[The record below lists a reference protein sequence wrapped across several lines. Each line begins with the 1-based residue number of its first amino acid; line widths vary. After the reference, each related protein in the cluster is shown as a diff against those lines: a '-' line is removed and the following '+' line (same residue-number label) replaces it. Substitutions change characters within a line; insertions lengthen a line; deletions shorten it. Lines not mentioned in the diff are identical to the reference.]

1 MNFLSPISLFLFG
14 LAIPIVALYILR
26 LRRRRE
32 PVSTLMFWEELF
44 RERQTTSL
52 FQRLKHLLSLLLQLL
67 FLTLLVLSIA
77 RPQFAFITKSAR
89 QLVLIID
96 QSASMNAIEE
106 DTDGLTRLEIAKERA
121 LRNVDGLRFM
131 DEMTVIS
138 SHTRPIIHIPF
149 TNHQKS
155 LREAIRSIQP
165 TDISTN
171 LEPAY
176 DLAYAIAQTKPN
188 PEIVIFSDFQSISE
202 ELIAKLSGVGNSADQ
217 EEDGVGNPTDQEK
230 DGVRNPADQEK
241 DGVGNPV
248 DQEENTEKQDTEIKR
263 HLIQIGKASDNVGI
277 TKFRVRKSLV
287 NAFDYQTLLRV
298 VNASEAEKKFNVEL
312 YFNENLFDVRP
323 YTLAPG
329 ESKSEIFSNFAF
341 EGGKLKAVLDIQD
354 PLASDNMAYA
364 TLPKRDLIPVLL
376 VTVENPF
383 LQKALAV
390 DEQIQLTVLT
400 PTEYE
405 TDVLPE
411 DANLQAKKD
420 YQVVIFDRY
429 SPPTLGDG
437 NYMFIYP
444 PATTTAELKWNI
456 GEALETPIITD
467 WERTHPILQH
477 VHLENVQIG
486 TAYQVTPPSTAQVL
500 ARSFESPVLFIDVN
514 PNRKIVFAAI
524 NILESDLPLRIA
536 FPVIIA
542 NTIQWFQQR
551 SEIQEYH
558 LHTGEV
564 LKQEIASIEA
574 TSRSRLKTG
583 ATDSPESTAK
593 LVKITGPEDKTWELP
608 IEGDALLFEQ
618 TQRAGFYELKISEV
632 ADSTE
637 EDQPPP
643 DVSDS
648 TEDNSGIVWA
658 VNLADATESHIGAD
672 PAVEDLTE
680 ESVTQSGAAL
690 LRYPP
695 WVYLV
700 FLAVG
705 LSVVEW
711 FLYQRR
717 RID

>member
-1 MNFLSPISLFLFG
+1 M
-14 LAIPIVALYILR
+14 
-26 LRRRRE
+26 
-32 PVSTLMFWEELF
+32 
-44 RERQTTSL
+44 
-52 FQRLKHLLSLLLQLL
+52 
-67 FLTLLVLSIA
+67 
-77 RPQFAFITKSAR
+77 
-89 QLVLIID
+89 
-96 QSASMNAIEE
+96 
-106 DTDGLTRLEIAKERA
+106 
-121 LRNVDGLRFM
+121 
-131 DEMTVIS
+131 
-138 SHTRPIIHIPF
+138 
-149 TNHQKS
+149 
-155 LREAIRSIQP
+155 
-165 TDISTN
+165 
-171 LEPAY
+171 
-176 DLAYAIAQTKPN
+176 
-188 PEIVIFSDFQSISE
+188 
-202 ELIAKLSGVGNSADQ
+202 
-217 EEDGVGNPTDQEK
+217 
-230 DGVRNPADQEK
+230 
-241 DGVGNPV
+241 
-248 DQEENTEKQDTEIKR
+248 
-263 HLIQIGKASDNVGI
+263 
-277 TKFRVRKSLV
+277 
-287 NAFDYQTLLRV
+287 RV
-298 VNASEAEKKFNVEL
+298 VNASEEEKKFNVEL

-354 PLASDNMAYA
+354 PLVSDNIAYA

-376 VTVENPF
+376 VTAENPF

-405 TDVLPE
+405 TDVLPSRGE
-411 DANLQAKKD
+411 VTSPLHSQRKKD

-429 SPPTLGDG
+429 SPPAIGDG

-444 PATTTAELKWNI
+444 PAVDTSETERRGNLEEIRRNTQAKTLKQKPPTWNI

-500 ARSFESPVLFIDVN
+500 ARSFESPVLFVDVK

-564 LKQEIASIEA
+564 LKQQIASIEA
-574 TSRSRLKTG
+574 TSDPGPKT
-583 ATDSPESTAK
+583 ATDPSENTSK
-593 LVKITGPEDKTWELP
+593 LVKITGPEAKTWELP

-618 TQRAGFYELKISEV
+618 TQRAGFYELKISEASDSTPEAEQPPPAV
-632 ADSTE
+632 PDSTE
-637 EDQPPP
+637 E
-643 DVSDS
+643 
-648 TEDNSGIVWA
+648 NSGIVWA

-680 ESVTQSGAAL
+680 ASVAESGAVL

>member
-1 MNFLSPISLFLFG
+1 MNFLSPTSLFLFG
-14 LAIPIVALYILR
+14 LALPIIALYILR

-32 PVSTLMFWEELF
+32 PVSTLMFWEEIF

-67 FLTLLVLSIA
+67 FLMLLVLAVA

-89 QLVLIID
+89 QLVLIVD
-96 QSASMNAIEE
+96 QSASMNAVEE
-106 DTDGLTRLEIAKERA
+106 DTDGRTRLEVAKENA
-121 LRNVDGLRFM
+121 LRTVDGLRFM

-155 LREAIRSIQP
+155 LRAAINAILP

-176 DLAYAIAQTKPN
+176 DLAHAIAQTKPN
-188 PEIVIFSDFQSISE
+188 PEIIILSDFQSISD
-202 ELIAKLSGVGNSADQ
+202 ELLAKLKS
-217 EEDGVGNPTDQEK
+217 ET
-230 DGVRNPADQEK
+230 
-241 DGVGNPV
+241 
-248 DQEENTEKQDTEIKR
+248 EENTDTEKPDPEIKR
-263 HLIQIGKASDNVGI
+263 HLIRIGEASDNVGI
-277 TKFRVRKSLV
+277 TQFRVRKSLV

-312 YFNENLFDVRP
+312 YFNDNLFDVRP

-354 PLASDNMAYA
+354 ALATDNTGYA

-376 VTVENPF
+376 VTSGNPF

-390 DEQIQLTVLT
+390 DEQIKLTVLT

-411 DANLQAKKD
+411 STASQGKKD

-429 SPPTLGDG
+429 SPSTLDDG

-444 PATTTAELKWNI
+444 PAVDASETPNSRGSKPLLQWNI
-456 GEALETPIITD
+456 GAALETPIITD

-500 ARSFESPVLFIDVN
+500 ARSFESPVLFIDVT

-551 SEIQEYH
+551 SEILEYH

-564 LKQEIASIEA
+564 LKQRVDSIDA
-574 TSRSRLKTG
+574 TYQPELKPE
-583 ATDSPESTAK
+583 TDSQY
-593 LVKITGPEDKTWELP
+593 LIKITGPEDKTWELP
-608 IEGDALLFEQ
+608 VEAEELLFDQ
-618 TQRAGFYELKISEV
+618 TQRAGFYELKISE
-632 ADSTE
+632 AGDSTPE
-637 EDQPPP
+637 EEQPPP
-643 DVSDS
+643 EVSNAI
-648 TEDNSGIVWA
+648 EDNSGTLWA

-680 ESVTQSGAAL
+680 ASVAQSGAAL

-705 LSVVEW
+705 LSVAEW

>member
-1 MNFLSPISLFLFG
+1 MNFLSPTSLFLFG
-14 LAIPIVALYILR
+14 LAIPIVALYILK

-106 DTDGLTRLEIAKERA
+106 DTEGRTRLEIAKESA
-121 LRNVDGLRFM
+121 LRSVDGLRFM

-138 SHTRPIIHIPF
+138 SHTRPVIHIPF

-155 LREAIRSIQP
+155 LRAAINAIQP

-202 ELIAKLSGVGNSADQ
+202 GLLAKLKSKTEQ
-217 EEDGVGNPTDQEK
+217 EED
-230 DGVRNPADQEK
+230 
-241 DGVGNPV
+241 
-248 DQEENTEKQDTEIKR
+248 TEKPDSEIKH

-298 VNASEAEKKFNVEL
+298 VNASEEDKKFNVEL

-354 PLASDNMAYA
+354 SLVSDNIAYA

-376 VTVENPF
+376 VTAENPF

-411 DANLQAKKD
+411 NANSQGKKD

-429 SPPTLGDG
+429 SPPTLSDG

-444 PATTTAELKWNI
+444 PAVDASETPNGQGYKPLLQWNI

-486 TAYQVTPPSTAQVL
+486 TAYHVTPPSTAQVL
-500 ARSFESPVLFIDVN
+500 ARSFESPVLFIDVT

-551 SEIQEYH
+551 SEILEYH

-564 LKQEIASIEA
+564 LKQEIESIEA
-574 TSRSRLKTG
+574 ISQPELQTE
-583 ATDSPESTAK
+583 TDLPESLPK

-608 IEGDALLFEQ
+608 VEGDELLFEQ

-632 ADSTE
+632 GDSTPE
-637 EDQPPP
+637 GEQPPP
-643 DVSDS
+643 EVSDA
-648 TEDNSGIVWA
+648 TEDNSGTVWA
-658 VNLADATESHIGAD
+658 VNLADVTESHIGAD
-672 PAVEDLTE
+672 PAVEDLTN
-680 ESVTQSGAAL
+680 ESVAQSSAAL
-690 LRYPP
+690 GRYPP

-717 RID
+717 RIE

>member
-1 MNFLSPISLFLFG
+1 MNFLSPTSLFLFG

-96 QSASMNAIEE
+96 QSASMNAIEA
-106 DTDGLTRLEIAKERA
+106 DTDGRTRLEVAKESA
-121 LRNVDGLRFM
+121 LRSVDGLRFM

-155 LREAIRSIQP
+155 LREAIHAIQP

-176 DLAYAIAQTKPN
+176 DLADAIAQTKPN
-188 PEIVIFSDFQSISE
+188 PEIVIFSDFQSVSE
-202 ELIAKLSGVGNSADQ
+202 ELLAKLKSKP
-217 EEDGVGNPTDQEK
+217 E
-230 DGVRNPADQEK
+230 
-241 DGVGNPV
+241 
-248 DQEENTEKQDTEIKR
+248 QDTDTAESDHEVKR
-263 HLIQIGKASDNVGI
+263 HLIRIGKANDNVGI

-298 VNASEAEKKFNVEL
+298 VNASEEEKKFNVEL
-312 YFNENLFDVRP
+312 YFDENLFDVRP

-354 PLASDNMAYA
+354 PLASDNIAYA

-376 VTVENPF
+376 VTAENPF

-411 DANLQAKKD
+411 STNSQGNKN

-429 SPPTLGDG
+429 SPPSLGDG

-444 PATTTAELKWNI
+444 PAVDSSEAPNPELKWNI
-456 GEALETPIITD
+456 GAALETPIITD

-500 ARSFESPVLFIDVN
+500 ARSFESPVLFIDVK
-514 PNRKIVFAAI
+514 PNRKVVFAAI

-551 SEIQEYH
+551 SEILEYH

-564 LKQEIASIEA
+564 LKQQIESIKAISQPE
-574 TSRSRLKTG
+574 LKTE
-583 ATDSPESTAK
+583 TDSPESIPK
-593 LVKITGPEDKTWELP
+593 VVKITGPEDQTWELP
-608 IEGDALLFEQ
+608 VEGDALLFEQ
-618 TQRAGFYELKISEV
+618 TQRAGFYELKIAAA
-632 ADSTE
+632 ADSTAE
-637 EDQPPP
+637 AQPPP
-643 DVSDS
+643 EASDA
-648 TEDNSGIVWA
+648 TEDNSGTIWA

-672 PAVEDLTE
+672 PAVEELTK
-680 ESVTQSGAAL
+680 ESVAQSSAAL

>member
-1 MNFLSPISLFLFG
+1 MNFLSPTSLFLFG
-14 LAIPIVALYILR
+14 LALPIIALYILR

-67 FLTLLVLSIA
+67 FLMLLVLAVA

-96 QSASMNAIEE
+96 QSASMNTVEE
-106 DTDGLTRLEIAKERA
+106 DTDGRARLEVAKEHA
-121 LRNVDGLRFM
+121 LRTVDGLRFM

-155 LREAIRSIQP
+155 LRTAINAILP

-176 DLAYAIAQTKPN
+176 DLAHAIAQTKPN
-188 PEIVIFSDFQSISE
+188 PEIVILSDFHSVSE
-202 ELIAKLSGVGNSADQ
+202 ELLAKLKS
-217 EEDGVGNPTDQEK
+217 ET
-230 DGVRNPADQEK
+230 
-241 DGVGNPV
+241 
-248 DQEENTEKQDTEIKR
+248 EENTDTEKPDPEIKR
-263 HLIQIGKASDNVGI
+263 HLIRIGKASDNVGI
-277 TKFRVRKSLV
+277 TQFRVRKSLV

-298 VNASEAEKKFNVEL
+298 VNASEEEKKFNVEL

-323 YTLAPG
+323 YTLTPG

-354 PLASDNMAYA
+354 ALATDNTAYA
-364 TLPKRDLIPVLL
+364 TLPKRDLISVLL
-376 VTVENPF
+376 VTSGNPF

-390 DEQIQLTVLT
+390 DEQIKLTVLT

-405 TDVLPE
+405 TDVLP
-411 DANLQAKKD
+411 DSANSQAKKD

-429 SPPTLGDG
+429 SPSILGDG
-437 NYMFIYP
+437 NYMFMYP
-444 PATTTAELKWNI
+444 PAVDASETPTPELKWNI
-456 GEALETPIITD
+456 GAALETPIITD

-500 ARSFESPVLFIDVN
+500 ARSFESPVLFIDVT

-551 SEIQEYH
+551 SEILEYH

-564 LKQEIASIEA
+564 LKQRIDSI
-574 TSRSRLKTG
+574 G
-583 ATDSPESTAK
+583 ATIQPELKVETDSQQ
-593 LVKITGPEDKTWELP
+593 LVKITGPEDKTWEIP
-608 IEGDALLFEQ
+608 IERDELLFDQ
-618 TQRAGFYELKISEV
+618 TQRAGFYELKILEAADATVEEALSETSS
-632 ADSTE
+632 STE
-637 EDQPPP
+637 E
-643 DVSDS
+643 SG
-648 TEDNSGIVWA
+648 GIVWSI
-658 VNLADATESHIGAD
+658 NLADATESHIGAD
-672 PAVEDLTE
+672 PAVEDLLD
-680 ESVTQSGAAL
+680 ESVTPKGATF

-700 FLAVG
+700 FLALG

>member
-1 MNFLSPISLFLFG
+1 MNFLSPTSLFLFG
-14 LAIPIVALYILR
+14 LALPIVALYILR

-44 RERQTTSL
+44 KERQTTSL

-67 FLTLLVLSIA
+67 FLMLLVFSIA

-106 DTDGLTRLEIAKERA
+106 DTDGRTRLEVAKERA
-121 LRNVDGLRFM
+121 LRSADGLRFM

-138 SHTRPIIHIPF
+138 SHTQPVIHIPF

-155 LREAIRSIQP
+155 LREAINAIQP

-176 DLAYAIAQTKPN
+176 DLAYAIAETKPN

-202 ELIAKLSGVGNSADQ
+202 GLLAKLKSKTEQVGDT
-217 EEDGVGNPTDQEK
+217 EEPDP
-230 DGVRNPADQEK
+230 
-241 DGVGNPV
+241 
-248 DQEENTEKQDTEIKR
+248 EIKR
-263 HLIQIGKASDNVGI
+263 HLIQIGKAKNNVGI
-277 TKFRVRKSLV
+277 TQFRVRKSLV

-298 VNASEAEKKFNVEL
+298 VNASEEEKRFNVEL

-354 PLASDNMAYA
+354 PLISDNIAYA

-376 VTVENPF
+376 VTAENPF

-390 DEQIQLTVLT
+390 DEQIQLTILT

-405 TDVLPE
+405 ADVLPNG
-411 DANLQAKKD
+411 ANSQATKA

-429 SPPTLGDG
+429 SPPSLGDG

-444 PATTTAELKWNI
+444 PAVDGSETATSELKWHI
-456 GEALETPIITD
+456 GAALETPIITD

-500 ARSFESPVLFIDVN
+500 ARSFESPVLFIDVK
-514 PNRKIVFAAI
+514 PNRKVVFAAI

-551 SEIQEYH
+551 SEILEYH

-564 LKQEIASIEA
+564 LKQQIESIDAISQPE
-574 TSRSRLKTG
+574 LKTE
-583 ATDSPESTAK
+583 TDSPESTSK
-593 LVKITGPEDKTWELP
+593 VVKITGPEDKTWELP
-608 IEGDALLFEQ
+608 VEGDALLFEQ
-618 TQRAGFYELKISEV
+618 TLRAGFYELKISEA
-632 ADSTE
+632 ADSTSAE
-637 EDQPPP
+637 EQPPP
-643 DVSDS
+643 EVSDA
-648 TEDNSGIVWA
+648 TKDNSGTIWA
-658 VNLADATESHIGAD
+658 VNLADAAESHIGAD

-680 ESVTQSGAAL
+680 ASVAQSGAAL

>member
-1 MNFLSPISLFLFG
+1 MNFLSPASLFLFG

-67 FLTLLVLSIA
+67 FLMLLVLSIA

-106 DTDGLTRLEIAKERA
+106 DTDGLTRLEIAKESA
-121 LRNVDGLRFM
+121 LRTVDGLRFM

-155 LREAIRSIQP
+155 LRDAIHAIQP

-171 LEPAY
+171 LEPAF

-188 PEIVIFSDFQSISE
+188 PEIVIYSDFQSVSE
-202 ELIAKLSGVGNSADQ
+202 DLLAKLNNKAEPEEDTEKPDQ
-217 EEDGVGNPTDQEK
+217 E
-230 DGVRNPADQEK
+230 
-241 DGVGNPV
+241 
-248 DQEENTEKQDTEIKR
+248 IKH
-263 HLIQIGKASDNVGI
+263 HLIQIGKANDNVGI
-277 TKFRVRKSLV
+277 TQFRVRKSLV

-298 VNASEAEKKFNVEL
+298 VNASEEEKKFNVEL

-354 PLASDNMAYA
+354 PLVSDNIAYA

-376 VTVENPF
+376 VTAENLF
-383 LQKALAV
+383 LQKVLAV
-390 DEQIQLTVLT
+390 DEQIKLTVLT

-405 TDVLPE
+405 ANVLTE
-411 DANLQAKKD
+411 NANSQKEED
-420 YQVVIFDRY
+420 YQIVIFDRY
-429 SPPTLGDG
+429 SPPSLGDG

-444 PATTTAELKWNI
+444 PAAVSSETPNPELKWNI
-456 GEALETPIITD
+456 GAALETPIITD

-500 ARSFESPVLFIDVN
+500 ARSFESPVLFIDVT

-542 NTIQWFQQR
+542 NTIQWFQQH
-551 SEIQEYH
+551 SGIQEYH
-558 LHTGEV
+558 LHTGEI
-564 LKQEIASIEA
+564 LKQQIESIDT
-574 TSRSRLKTG
+574 TSEPRLKTE
-583 ATDSPESTAK
+583 TDSPESTSK

-608 IEGDALLFEQ
+608 VEGDALLFDQ
-618 TQRAGFYELKISEV
+618 TQRAGFYELKISEA
-632 ADSTE
+632 ADSIPE
-637 EDQPPP
+637 EEQPPP
-643 DVSDS
+643 EASDS
-648 TEDNSGIVWA
+648 TEDSSGIVWA

-680 ESVTQSGAAL
+680 ESVAQSGAAL

>member
-1 MNFLSPISLFLFG
+1 MNFLSPTSLFLFG

-67 FLTLLVLSIA
+67 FLALLVLAVA
-77 RPQFAFITKSAR
+77 RPQFAFITKAAR

-96 QSASMNAIEE
+96 QSASMNVVEE
-106 DTDGLTRLEIAKERA
+106 DTDGRTRLEVAKESA
-121 LRNVDGLRFM
+121 LRTVDGLRFM

-155 LREAIRSIQP
+155 LRAAINEVLP
-165 TDISTN
+165 TDIRTN

-176 DLAYAIAQTKPN
+176 DLAHAIAQTKPN
-188 PEIVIFSDFQSISE
+188 PEIVILSDYQSVSE
-202 ELIAKLSGVGNSADQ
+202 ELLAKLKRET
-217 EEDGVGNPTDQEK
+217 EEETD
-230 DGVRNPADQEK
+230 
-241 DGVGNPV
+241 
-248 DQEENTEKQDTEIKR
+248 TEKPEQRIKH
-263 HLIQIGKASDNVGI
+263 HLIRIGKADDNVGI
-277 TKFRVRKSLV
+277 TQFRVRKSLV

-298 VNASEAEKKFNVEL
+298 VNASEEEKKFNVEL

-354 PLASDNMAYA
+354 ALATDNTAYA

-376 VTVENPF
+376 VTSGNPF

-390 DEQIQLTVLT
+390 DERIKLTVLT
-400 PTEYE
+400 PAEYE
-405 TDVLPE
+405 TDILPE
-411 DANLQAKKD
+411 SATSQEKSG
-420 YQVVIFDRY
+420 YQVVIFDGY
-429 SPPTLGDG
+429 SPSALGDG

-444 PATTTAELKWNI
+444 PAVDSSETSNPELKWNI
-456 GEALETPIITD
+456 GAALETPIITD

-477 VHLENVQIG
+477 VHLANVQIG
-486 TAYQVTPPSTAQVL
+486 TAYQVTPPPTAQVL
-500 ARSFESPVLFIDVN
+500 ARSFESPVLFIDVT

-551 SEIQEYH
+551 SEILEYH

-564 LKQEIASIEA
+564 LKQRIDLIDA
-574 TSRSRLKTG
+574 TYQPELKPE
-583 ATDSPESTAK
+583 TDSQY
-593 LVKITGPEDKTWELP
+593 LVKITGPEDKTWEMP
-608 IEGDALLFEQ
+608 IERDELLFDQ
-618 TQRAGFYELKISEV
+618 TQRAGFYELEISEAV
-632 ADSTE
+632 DATAEEESLSDTSSSTE
-637 EDQPPP
+637 E
-643 DVSDS
+643 SG
-648 TEDNSGIVWA
+648 GIVWSI
-658 VNLADATESHIGAD
+658 NLADATESHIGTD
-672 PAVEDLTE
+672 PAVEDLLD
-680 ESVTQSGAAL
+680 ESVTPSGAAL

>member
-1 MNFLSPISLFLFG
+1 MNFLSPTSLFLFG
-14 LAIPIVALYILR
+14 LALPIIALYILR

-44 RERQTTSL
+44 KERQTTSL

-67 FLTLLVLSIA
+67 FLMLLVLAVA

-96 QSASMNAIEE
+96 QSASMNAVEE
-106 DTDGLTRLEIAKERA
+106 DTDGRTRLEVAKEHA
-121 LRNVDGLRFM
+121 LRTVDGLRFM
-131 DEMTVIS
+131 DEMTVMS

-155 LREAIRSIQP
+155 LRAAINAILP
-165 TDISTN
+165 TDIGTN

-176 DLAYAIAQTKPN
+176 DLAHAIAQTKPN
-188 PEIVIFSDFQSISE
+188 PEIVILSDFQSISD
-202 ELIAKLSGVGNSADQ
+202 ELLAKLKSETEAN
-217 EEDGVGNPTDQEK
+217 TD
-230 DGVRNPADQEK
+230 
-241 DGVGNPV
+241 
-248 DQEENTEKQDTEIKR
+248 TEKSDPEIKR
-263 HLIQIGKASDNVGI
+263 HLIRIGEASDNVGI
-277 TKFRVRKSLV
+277 TQFRVRKSLV
-287 NAFDYQTLLRV
+287 NVFDYQTLLRV
-298 VNASEAEKKFNVEL
+298 VNASEEEKKFNVEL

-323 YTLAPG
+323 YMLAHG

-354 PLASDNMAYA
+354 ALATDNTAYA
-364 TLPKRDLIPVLL
+364 TLPKRDLIAVLL
-376 VTVENPF
+376 VTSGNPF

-390 DEQIQLTVLT
+390 DEQIKLTVLT

-405 TDVLPE
+405 TDILPE
-411 DANLQAKKD
+411 STASQGKKD

-429 SPPTLGDG
+429 SPSTLGDG

-444 PATTTAELKWNI
+444 PAVDSSETPNGRDSKPLLQWNI
-456 GEALETPIITD
+456 GAPLETPIITD

-500 ARSFESPVLFIDVN
+500 ARSFESPVLFIDVT

-551 SEIQEYH
+551 SEILEYH
-558 LHTGEV
+558 LHTGEI
-564 LKQEIASIEA
+564 LKQRIDSIDA
-574 TSRSRLKTG
+574 TYQPELKSE
-583 ATDSPESTAK
+583 TDSQY
-593 LVKITGPEDKTWELP
+593 LVKITGPEDKTWKMP
-608 IEGDALLFEQ
+608 IERDELLFDQ
-618 TQRAGFYELKISEV
+618 TQRAGFYELKISE
-632 ADSTE
+632 AGDSTPKE
-637 EDQPPP
+637 EQQPPE
-643 DVSDS
+643 VSDAI
-648 TEDNSGIVWA
+648 EDNGGTLWA

-680 ESVTQSGAAL
+680 ASVAQSGAAL

>member
-1 MNFLSPISLFLFG
+1 MNFLSPTSLFLFG
-14 LAIPIVALYILR
+14 LAIPIIALYILR

-67 FLTLLVLSIA
+67 FLALLVFAIA

-96 QSASMNAIEE
+96 QSASMNAIEDE
-106 DTDGLTRLEIAKERA
+106 TEGLTRLASAKENA
-121 LRNVDGLRFM
+121 LRTVDGLRFM

-155 LREAIRSIQP
+155 LREAVDAIQP

-176 DLAYAIAQTKPN
+176 DLAHAIAQTKPN

-202 ELIAKLSGVGNSADQ
+202 ELLAKLNSKTEQD
-217 EEDGVGNPTDQEK
+217 
-230 DGVRNPADQEK
+230 
-241 DGVGNPV
+241 
-248 DQEENTEKQDTEIKR
+248 ENTEKSDPEIKR
-263 HLIQIGKASDNVGI
+263 RLIRMGEANDNVGI
-277 TKFRVRKSLV
+277 TQFRVRKSLV

-298 VNASEAEKKFNVEL
+298 VNASETEKRFNVEL
-312 YFNENLFDVRP
+312 YFNDNLFDVRP
-323 YTLAPG
+323 YNLAPG

-341 EGGKLKAVLDIQD
+341 EGGKLKAVLDVQD
-354 PLASDNMAYA
+354 ALPTDNTAYA

-376 VTVENPF
+376 VTAENPF

-390 DEQIQLTVLT
+390 DEQIKLTVLT

-411 DANLQAKKD
+411 SANSQGKQP

-444 PATTTAELKWNI
+444 PAASSETPNSELKWNI
-456 GEALETPIITD
+456 GGALETPIITD

-486 TAYQVTPPSTAQVL
+486 AAYQVTPPSTAQVL
-500 ARSFESPVLFIDVN
+500 ARSFESPVLFIDVT

-551 SEIQEYH
+551 SEIQEHH

-564 LKQEIASIEA
+564 LKQRIESVDA
-574 TSRSRLKTG
+574 TIQPELEME
-583 ATDSPESTAK
+583 TDAPPDTPK
-593 LVKITGPEDKTWELP
+593 LAKITGPGDKTWE
-608 IEGDALLFEQ
+608 ISIAQDELFFDQ
-618 TQRAGFYELKISEV
+618 TQRAGFYELKISE
-632 ADSTE
+632 
-637 EDQPPP
+637 
-643 DVSDS
+643 
-648 TEDNSGIVWA
+648 A
-658 VNLADATESHIGAD
+658 VNATAEDAPAPATSDPAEENGGTVWSVNLSDETESHIGAD
-672 PAVEDLTE
+672 PAIEDLLE
-680 ESVTQSGAAL
+680 ASVTPSGTAAL

>member
-1 MNFLSPISLFLFG
+1 MNFLSPTSLFLFG

-96 QSASMNAIEE
+96 QSASMNAIEA
-106 DTDGLTRLEIAKERA
+106 DTDGRTRLEVAKESA
-121 LRNVDGLRFM
+121 LRSVDGLRFM

-155 LREAIRSIQP
+155 LREAIHAIQP

-176 DLAYAIAQTKPN
+176 DLADAIAQTKPN
-188 PEIVIFSDFQSISE
+188 PEIVIFSDFQSVSE
-202 ELIAKLSGVGNSADQ
+202 ELLAKLKSKP
-217 EEDGVGNPTDQEK
+217 E
-230 DGVRNPADQEK
+230 
-241 DGVGNPV
+241 
-248 DQEENTEKQDTEIKR
+248 QDTDTAESDHEVKR
-263 HLIQIGKASDNVGI
+263 HLIRIGKANDNVGI

-298 VNASEAEKKFNVEL
+298 VNASEEEKKFNVEL
-312 YFNENLFDVRP
+312 YFDENLFDVRP

-354 PLASDNMAYA
+354 PLASDNIAYA

-376 VTVENPF
+376 VTAENPF

-411 DANLQAKKD
+411 STNSQGNKN

-429 SPPTLGDG
+429 SPPSLGDG

-444 PATTTAELKWNI
+444 PAVDSSEAPNPELKWNI
-456 GEALETPIITD
+456 GAALETPIITD

-514 PNRKIVFAAI
+514 PNRKVVFAAI

-551 SEIQEYH
+551 SEILEYH

-564 LKQEIASIEA
+564 LKQQIESIKA
-574 TSRSRLKTG
+574 ISQPALKTE
-583 ATDSPESTAK
+583 TDSPESTPK
-593 LVKITGPEDKTWELP
+593 VVKITGPEDQTWELP
-608 IEGDALLFEQ
+608 VEGDALLFEQ
-618 TQRAGFYELKISEV
+618 TQRAGFYELKIAAA
-632 ADSTE
+632 ADSTSE
-637 EDQPPP
+637 AQPPP
-643 DVSDS
+643 EASDA
-648 TEDNSGIVWA
+648 TEDNSGTIWA

-672 PAVEDLTE
+672 PAVEELTKA
-680 ESVTQSGAAL
+680 SIAQSSAAL

>member
-1 MNFLSPISLFLFG
+1 MNFLSPASLFLFG

-67 FLTLLVLSIA
+67 FLMLLVLSIA

-106 DTDGLTRLEIAKERA
+106 DTDGLTRLEIAKESA
-121 LRNVDGLRFM
+121 LRTVDGLRFM

-155 LREAIRSIQP
+155 LRDAIHAIQP

-171 LEPAY
+171 LEPAF

-188 PEIVIFSDFQSISE
+188 PEIVIYSDFQSVSE
-202 ELIAKLSGVGNSADQ
+202 ELLAKLNNKAEPEEDTEKPDQ
-217 EEDGVGNPTDQEK
+217 E
-230 DGVRNPADQEK
+230 
-241 DGVGNPV
+241 
-248 DQEENTEKQDTEIKR
+248 IKH
-263 HLIQIGKASDNVGI
+263 HLIQIGKANDNVGI
-277 TKFRVRKSLV
+277 TQFRVRKSLV

-298 VNASEAEKKFNVEL
+298 VNASEEEKKFNVEL

-354 PLASDNMAYA
+354 PLVSDNIAYA

-376 VTVENPF
+376 VTAENLF
-383 LQKALAV
+383 LQKVLAV
-390 DEQIQLTVLT
+390 DEQIKLTVLT

-405 TDVLPE
+405 ANVLTKN
-411 DANLQAKKD
+411 ANSQAEKD
-420 YQVVIFDRY
+420 YQIVIFDRY
-429 SPPTLGDG
+429 SPPSLGDG

-444 PATTTAELKWNI
+444 PAAVSSETPNPELKWNI
-456 GEALETPIITD
+456 GAALETPIITD

-500 ARSFESPVLFIDVN
+500 ARSFESPVLFIDVT

-551 SEIQEYH
+551 SGIQEYH
-558 LHTGEV
+558 LHTGEI
-564 LKQEIASIEA
+564 LKQQIESIDT
-574 TSRSRLKTG
+574 TSEPRLKTE
-583 ATDSPESTAK
+583 TDSPESTSK

-608 IEGDALLFEQ
+608 VEGDALLFDQ
-618 TQRAGFYELKISEV
+618 TQRAGFYELKISEA
-632 ADSTE
+632 ADSIPE
-637 EDQPPP
+637 EEQPPP
-643 DVSDS
+643 EASDS
-648 TEDNSGIVWA
+648 TEDSSGIVWA

-680 ESVTQSGAAL
+680 ESVAQSGAAL

>member
-1 MNFLSPISLFLFG
+1 MNFLSPTSLLLFG

-106 DTDGLTRLEIAKERA
+106 DTDGRTRLEIAKESA
-121 LRNVDGLRFM
+121 LRSVDGLRFM

-155 LREAIRSIQP
+155 LREAIHKIQS

-188 PEIVIFSDFQSISE
+188 PEIVIFSDFQSVSE
-202 ELIAKLSGVGNSADQ
+202 ELLAKLKS
-217 EEDGVGNPTDQEK
+217 EPE
-230 DGVRNPADQEK
+230 
-241 DGVGNPV
+241 
-248 DQEENTEKQDTEIKR
+248 QDTDTEAPDQAVKR
-263 HLIQIGKASDNVGI
+263 HLIQIGKANDNVGI

-298 VNASEAEKKFNVEL
+298 VNASEEEKKFNVEL
-312 YFNENLFDVRP
+312 YFDENLFDVRP

-354 PLASDNMAYA
+354 PLVSDNIAYA

-376 VTVENPF
+376 VTAENPF

-411 DANLQAKKD
+411 SANSQGKKD

-429 SPPTLGDG
+429 SPPSLGDG

-444 PATTTAELKWNI
+444 PAVDASETPNRELKWNI
-456 GEALETPIITD
+456 GAALETPIITD

-500 ARSFESPVLFIDVN
+500 ARSFESPVLFIDVK
-514 PNRKIVFAAI
+514 PNRKVVFAAI

-551 SEIQEYH
+551 SEILEYH

-564 LKQEIASIEA
+564 LKQQIESIDGISQPE
-574 TSRSRLKTG
+574 LKTE
-583 ATDSPESTAK
+583 TDSPESMPK
-593 LVKITGPEDKTWELP
+593 LVKITGPEDQTWELP
-608 IEGDALLFEQ
+608 VEGDALLFEQ
-618 TQRAGFYELKISEV
+618 TQRAGFYELKVSEA
-632 ADSTE
+632 ADSTPE
-637 EDQPPP
+637 GEQPPP
-643 DVSDS
+643 EASDS
-648 TEDNSGIVWA
+648 TEDNSGTVWA

-672 PAVEDLTE
+672 PAVEDLTK
-680 ESVTQSGAAL
+680 ESVAQSSAAL

>member
-1 MNFLSPISLFLFG
+1 MNFLSPTSLLLFG

-106 DTDGLTRLEIAKERA
+106 DTDGRTRLEVAKERA
-121 LRNVDGLRFM
+121 LQSVNGLRFM

-155 LREAIRSIQP
+155 LRAAINAIQP

-176 DLAYAIAQTKPN
+176 DLADAIAQTKPN
-188 PEIVIFSDFQSISE
+188 PEIVIFSDFQSVSE
-202 ELIAKLSGVGNSADQ
+202 TLLAKFKSKP
-217 EEDGVGNPTDQEK
+217 E
-230 DGVRNPADQEK
+230 
-241 DGVGNPV
+241 
-248 DQEENTEKQDTEIKR
+248 QDTDTEAPNPEVKR
-263 HLIQIGKASDNVGI
+263 HLIRIGKADDNVGI

-298 VNASEAEKKFNVEL
+298 VNASAAEKKFNVEL
-312 YFNENLFDVRP
+312 YFDENLFDVRP

-354 PLASDNMAYA
+354 PLVSDNIAYA

-376 VTVENPF
+376 VTAENPF

-411 DANLQAKKD
+411 SANSQGKKS

-429 SPPTLGDG
+429 SPPSLGDG

-444 PATTTAELKWNI
+444 PAVDSSETPNGQGYKPRLQWDI
-456 GEALETPIITD
+456 GAALETPIITD

-500 ARSFESPVLFIDVN
+500 ARSFESPVLFIDVK
-514 PNRKIVFAAI
+514 PNRKVVFAAI

-551 SEIQEYH
+551 SEILEYH

-564 LKQEIASIEA
+564 LKQQIELIAGISQPA
-574 TSRSRLKTG
+574 LKTE
-583 ATDSPESTAK
+583 TDSSESAPK
-593 LVKITGPEDKTWELP
+593 VIKITGPEDQTWELSV
-608 IEGDALLFEQ
+608 EGDALLFEQ
-618 TQRAGFYELKISEV
+618 TQRAGFYELKISEA
-632 ADSTE
+632 ADSTLE
-637 EDQPPP
+637 AEQPPP
-643 DVSDS
+643 EVSDA
-648 TEDNSGIVWA
+648 TADNSGTVWA
-658 VNLADATESHIGAD
+658 VNLADATESHIGVD
-672 PAVEDLTE
+672 PAVEDMTK
-680 ESVTQSGAAL
+680 ESVAQSGAVL
-690 LRYPP
+690 GRYPP

>member
-1 MNFLSPISLFLFG
+1 MNFLSPASLFLFG

-67 FLTLLVLSIA
+67 FLMLLVLSIA

-106 DTDGLTRLEIAKERA
+106 DTDGLTRLEIAKESA
-121 LRNVDGLRFM
+121 LRTVDGLRFM

-155 LREAIRSIQP
+155 LRDAIHAIQP

-171 LEPAY
+171 LEPAF

-188 PEIVIFSDFQSISE
+188 PEIVIYSDFQSVSE
-202 ELIAKLSGVGNSADQ
+202 ELLAKLNNKAEPEEDTEKPDQ
-217 EEDGVGNPTDQEK
+217 E
-230 DGVRNPADQEK
+230 
-241 DGVGNPV
+241 
-248 DQEENTEKQDTEIKR
+248 IKH
-263 HLIQIGKASDNVGI
+263 HLIQIGKANDNVGI
-277 TKFRVRKSLV
+277 TQFRVRKSLV

-298 VNASEAEKKFNVEL
+298 VNASEEEKKFNVEL

-354 PLASDNMAYA
+354 PLVSDNIAYA

-376 VTVENPF
+376 VTAENLF
-383 LQKALAV
+383 LQKVLAV
-390 DEQIQLTVLT
+390 DEQIKLTVLT

-405 TDVLPE
+405 ANVLTE
-411 DANLQAKKD
+411 NANSQKEED
-420 YQVVIFDRY
+420 YQIVIFDRY
-429 SPPTLGDG
+429 SPPSLGDG

-444 PATTTAELKWNI
+444 PAAVSSETPNPELKWNI
-456 GEALETPIITD
+456 GAALETPIITD

-500 ARSFESPVLFIDVN
+500 ARSFESPVLFIDVT

-551 SEIQEYH
+551 SGIQEYH
-558 LHTGEV
+558 LHTGEI
-564 LKQEIASIEA
+564 LKQQIESIDT
-574 TSRSRLKTG
+574 TSEPRLKTE
-583 ATDSPESTAK
+583 TDSPESTSK

-608 IEGDALLFEQ
+608 VEGDALLFDQ
-618 TQRAGFYELKISEV
+618 TQRAGFYELKISEA
-632 ADSTE
+632 ADSIPE
-637 EDQPPP
+637 EEQPPP
-643 DVSDS
+643 EASDS
-648 TEDNSGIVWA
+648 TEDSSGIVWA

-680 ESVTQSGAAL
+680 ESVAQSGAAL

>member
-1 MNFLSPISLFLFG
+1 MNFLSPTSLLLFG

-96 QSASMNAIEE
+96 QSASMNAIEA
-106 DTDGLTRLEIAKERA
+106 DTDGRTRLEVAKESA
-121 LRNVDGLRFM
+121 LRSVDGLRFM

-155 LREAIRSIQP
+155 LREAIHAIQP

-176 DLAYAIAQTKPN
+176 DLADAIAQTKPN
-188 PEIVIFSDFQSISE
+188 PEIVIFSDFQSVSE
-202 ELIAKLSGVGNSADQ
+202 ELLAKFKSKP
-217 EEDGVGNPTDQEK
+217 E
-230 DGVRNPADQEK
+230 
-241 DGVGNPV
+241 
-248 DQEENTEKQDTEIKR
+248 QDTDTEAPDHAIKR
-263 HLIQIGKASDNVGI
+263 HLIRIGKANDNVGI

-298 VNASEAEKKFNVEL
+298 VNASEEEKKFNVEL
-312 YFNENLFDVRP
+312 YFDENLFDVRP

-354 PLASDNMAYA
+354 PLVSDNIAYA

-376 VTVENPF
+376 VTAENPF

-405 TDVLPE
+405 TDVFPE
-411 DANLQAKKD
+411 NANSQGNKN

-429 SPPTLGDG
+429 SPPSLGNG

-444 PATTTAELKWNI
+444 PAVDSSETPTRELKWDI
-456 GEALETPIITD
+456 GAALETPIITD

-486 TAYQVTPPSTAQVL
+486 TAYRVTPPSTAQVL

-514 PNRKIVFAAI
+514 PNRKVVFAAI

-551 SEIQEYH
+551 SEILEYH

-564 LKQEIASIEA
+564 LKQQIESIKAISQPE
-574 TSRSRLKTG
+574 LKTE
-583 ATDSPESTAK
+583 TDSPESTPK
-593 LVKITGPEDKTWELP
+593 VVKITGPEDQTWELP
-608 IEGDALLFEQ
+608 VEGDALLFEQ
-618 TQRAGFYELKISEV
+618 TQRAGFYELKISEA
-632 ADSTE
+632 ADSTSE
-637 EDQPPP
+637 AQPPLEA
-643 DVSDS
+643 SDA
-648 TEDNSGIVWA
+648 TEDNSGTIWA

-672 PAVEDLTE
+672 PAVEELTK
-680 ESVTQSGAAL
+680 ESVAQSSAAL

>member
-1 MNFLSPISLFLFG
+1 MNFLSPTSLLLFG
-14 LAIPIVALYILR
+14 LAIPVVALYILR

-96 QSASMNAIEE
+96 QSASMNAIEA
-106 DTDGLTRLEIAKERA
+106 DTDGRTRLEVAKESA
-121 LRNVDGLRFM
+121 LRSVDGLRFM

-138 SHTRPIIHIPF
+138 SHTRPVIHIPF

-155 LREAIRSIQP
+155 LREAIHAIQP

-188 PEIVIFSDFQSISE
+188 PEIVIFSDFQSVSE
-202 ELIAKLSGVGNSADQ
+202 ELLAKLKNKTEQEAD
-217 EEDGVGNPTDQEK
+217 
-230 DGVRNPADQEK
+230 
-241 DGVGNPV
+241 
-248 DQEENTEKQDTEIKR
+248 TEKPDQEIKR
-263 HLIQIGKASDNVGI
+263 HLIQIGAANDNVGI

-298 VNASEAEKKFNVEL
+298 VNASEEEKKFNVEL

-354 PLASDNMAYA
+354 ALPRDNIAYA

-411 DANLQAKKD
+411 SANSQVEKA
-420 YQVVIFDRY
+420 YQVIIFDRY
-429 SPPTLGDG
+429 SPPSLGDG

-444 PATTTAELKWNI
+444 PAIDASETERRGNLAPTWNI

-486 TAYQVTPPSTAQVL
+486 TAYHVTPPSTAQVL
-500 ARSFESPVLFIDVN
+500 ARSFESPVLFIDVK
-514 PNRKIVFAAI
+514 PNRKLVFAAI

-551 SEIQEYH
+551 SEILEYH

-564 LKQEIASIEA
+564 LKQQIELIDA
-574 TSRSRLKTG
+574 ISQPKLKTE
-583 ATDSPESTAK
+583 TDSPESTPK
-593 LVKITGPEDKTWELP
+593 LIKITGPEDKTWELP
-608 IEGDALLFEQ
+608 VEGDALLFEQ
-618 TQRAGFYELKISEV
+618 TQRAGFYELKIAEAADSTPEV
-632 ADSTE
+632 EQPPPAVPDSTE
-637 EDQPPP
+637 E
-643 DVSDS
+643 
-648 TEDNSGIVWA
+648 NSGTVWA
-658 VNLADATESHIGAD
+658 VNLADATESHIGPD

-680 ESVTQSGAAL
+680 ASVAQSSAAL

>member
-1 MNFLSPISLFLFG
+1 MNFLSPTSLFLFG

-67 FLTLLVLSIA
+67 FLALLVLAVA

-96 QSASMNAIEE
+96 QSASMNAVEE
-106 DTDGLTRLEIAKERA
+106 DTDGGTRLEVAKESA
-121 LRNVDGLRFM
+121 LRTVDGLRFM

-155 LREAIRSIQP
+155 LRAAINEILP

-176 DLAYAIAQTKPN
+176 DLAHAIAQTKPN
-188 PEIVIFSDFQSISE
+188 PEIVILSDFQSISE
-202 ELIAKLSGVGNSADQ
+202 ELLAKLKGET
-217 EEDGVGNPTDQEK
+217 EEDTDAEK
-230 DGVRNPADQEK
+230 PEQK
-241 DGVGNPV
+241 
-248 DQEENTEKQDTEIKR
+248 IKH
-263 HLIQIGKASDNVGI
+263 HLIRIGKANDNVGI
-277 TKFRVRKSLV
+277 TQFRVRKSLV

-298 VNASEAEKKFNVEL
+298 INASEEEKKFNVEL
-312 YFNENLFDVRP
+312 YFNESLFDVRP
-323 YTLAPG
+323 YTLSPG

-341 EGGKLKAVLDIQD
+341 AGGKLKAVLDIED
-354 PLASDNMAYA
+354 ALTTDNTAYA

-376 VTVENPF
+376 VTSGNPF

-390 DEQIQLTVLT
+390 DEQIKLTVLT

-405 TDVLPE
+405 TDILPE
-411 DANLQAKKD
+411 SATSQEKSD

-429 SPPTLGDG
+429 SPSVLGDG

-444 PATTTAELKWNI
+444 PAVDSSETSNPELKWNI
-456 GEALETPIITD
+456 GAALETPIITD
-467 WERTHPILQH
+467 WERTHPVLQH

-486 TAYQVTPPSTAQVL
+486 TAYEVTPPPTAQVI
-500 ARSFESPVLFIDVN
+500 ARSFESPVLFIDVT

-551 SEIQEYH
+551 SEILEYH

-564 LKQEIASIEA
+564 LKQRIDLIDVTYQPELKIE
-574 TSRSRLKTG
+574 
-583 ATDSPESTAK
+583 TDSQH
-593 LVKITGPEDKTWELP
+593 LVKITGPEDKTWEMP
-608 IEGDALLFEQ
+608 IERDELLFDQ
-618 TQRAGFYELKISEV
+618 TQRAGFYELEISEAV
-632 ADSTE
+632 DSTKEESLSNTSGSTE
-637 EDQPPP
+637 E
-643 DVSDS
+643 SR
-648 TEDNSGIVWA
+648 GIVWSI
-658 VNLADATESHIGAD
+658 NLADATESHIGTD
-672 PAVEDLTE
+672 SAVEELLD
-680 ESVTQSGAAL
+680 ESVTPSGAAL

>member
-1 MNFLSPISLFLFG
+1 MNFLSPTSLFLFG
-14 LAIPIVALYILR
+14 LALPIIALYILR

-106 DTDGLTRLEIAKERA
+106 DTDGRTRLEVAKESA
-121 LRNVDGLRFM
+121 LRSVDGLRFM

-138 SHTRPIIHIPF
+138 FHTRPIIHIPF

-155 LREAIRSIQP
+155 LREAINAIQP
-165 TDISTN
+165 TDISTD

-188 PEIVIFSDFQSISE
+188 PEIVIFSDFQSVSE
-202 ELIAKLSGVGNSADQ
+202 ALLAKFKSKPEQDA
-217 EEDGVGNPTDQEK
+217 
-230 DGVRNPADQEK
+230 
-241 DGVGNPV
+241 
-248 DQEENTEKQDTEIKR
+248 DTEAPDPEVKQ
-263 HLIQIGKASDNVGI
+263 HLIRIGKANDNVGI

-312 YFNENLFDVRP
+312 YFDENLFDVRP

-354 PLASDNMAYA
+354 PLASDNIAYA
-364 TLPKRDLIPVLL
+364 TLPRRDLIPVLL
-376 VTVENPF
+376 VTAENPF

-390 DEQIQLTVLT
+390 DERIQLTVLT

-405 TDVLPE
+405 ADVLPE
-411 DANLQAKKD
+411 SANSQGSKN

-429 SPPTLGDG
+429 SPPSLGDG

-444 PATTTAELKWNI
+444 PAVDSSETPNPELKWNI
-456 GEALETPIITD
+456 GAALETPIITD

-500 ARSFESPVLFIDVN
+500 ARSFESPVLFIDVK
-514 PNRKIVFAAI
+514 PNRKVVFAAI

-551 SEIQEYH
+551 SEILEYH

-564 LKQEIASIEA
+564 LKQQIESIDAISQRE
-574 TSRSRLKTG
+574 LKTE
-583 ATDSPESTAK
+583 TDSPESTPK
-593 LVKITGPEDKTWELP
+593 LVKITGPEDQTWELP
-608 IEGDALLFEQ
+608 VEGEELLFEQ
-618 TQRAGFYELKISEV
+618 TQRAGFYDLKISE
-632 ADSTE
+632 AGDSTSE
-637 EDQPPP
+637 EEQLPPEAF
-643 DVSDS
+643 DS
-648 TEDNSGIVWA
+648 TEDNSGTVWA

-672 PAVEDLTE
+672 PAVEDLTKA
-680 ESVTQSGAAL
+680 SVAQSSVAL

>member
-1 MNFLSPISLFLFG
+1 MNFLSPTSLLLFG

-106 DTDGLTRLEIAKERA
+106 DMDGRARLEVAKESA
-121 LRNVDGLRFM
+121 LRSVDGLRFM

-155 LREAIRSIQP
+155 LRTAIHAIQP

-188 PEIVIFSDFQSISE
+188 PEIVIFSDFQSVSE
-202 ELIAKLSGVGNSADQ
+202 ELLAKLKSKP
-217 EEDGVGNPTDQEK
+217 E
-230 DGVRNPADQEK
+230 
-241 DGVGNPV
+241 
-248 DQEENTEKQDTEIKR
+248 QDTDTEAPDPEVKR
-263 HLIQIGKASDNVGI
+263 HLIRIGKANDNVGI

-298 VNASEAEKKFNVEL
+298 VNASEEEKKFNVEL
-312 YFNENLFDVRP
+312 YFDENLFDVRP

-354 PLASDNMAYA
+354 PLPSDNIAYA

-376 VTVENPF
+376 VTAENPF

-411 DANLQAKKD
+411 SANSQGSKN

-444 PATTTAELKWNI
+444 PAVDTSERERRGDLAPTWKI
-456 GEALETPIITD
+456 GAALETPIITD

-500 ARSFESPVLFIDVN
+500 ARSFESPVLFIDVK
-514 PNRKIVFAAI
+514 PNRKVVFAAI

-551 SEIQEYH
+551 SEILEYH

-564 LKQEIASIEA
+564 LKQQIESIDAISQPE
-574 TSRSRLKTG
+574 LKTE
-583 ATDSPESTAK
+583 TDSPESTPK
-593 LVKITGPEDKTWELP
+593 LVKITGPEDQTWELP
-608 IEGDALLFEQ
+608 VEGDALLFEQ
-618 TQRAGFYELKISEV
+618 TQRAGFYDLKISEA
-632 ADSTE
+632 ADSTLTGE
-637 EDQPPP
+637 QPPP
-643 DVSDS
+643 EVSDA
-648 TEDNSGIVWA
+648 TEDNSGTVWA

-672 PAVEDLTE
+672 PAVEDLTK
-680 ESVTQSGAAL
+680 ESVAQSSAAL